1 MTTIGHHR
9 RLLASFAEPAPHH
22 GIVSARRAVLVAGAT
37 VLLIGVLAPSADS
50 YGTTAIAAPDAAT
63 ASEGELRAAM
73 SMRLHE
79 LEAASGAAE
88 GAWRASAERVLDEAA
103 RTELYDAIARAESVV
118 AEARQRV
125 VWPGTTLEA
134 AATEDLAAVADA
146 ASALDAGVAG
156 VEDAVGAWEAEQAR
170 LAAEAEAA
178 RQAAEAAAART
189 ALGGRTAPAAAGGMH
204 IEGIWASGGQAEI
217 DACRGAVNVAPVAS
231 YLGGAFYAAEHW
243 SCGGSAWGGIGVGA
257 LVEFSGYGTYQV
269 AGRIGGLSYGS
280 DASVL
285 PGGYAGYYQT
295 CVGGSS
301 SNMTVWLLTRVG

>member
-1 MTTIGHHR
+1 M
-9 RLLASFAEPAPHH
+9 
-22 GIVSARRAVLVAGAT
+22 
-37 VLLIGVLAPSADS
+37 
-50 YGTTAIAAPDAAT
+50 AA
-63 ASEGELRAAM
+63 
-73 SMRLHE
+73 
-79 LEAASGAAE
+79 
-88 GAWRASAERVLDEAA
+88 
-103 RTELYDAIARAESVV
+103 
-118 AEARQRV
+118 
-125 VWPGTTLEA
+125 
-134 AATEDLAAVADA
+134 
-146 ASALDAGVAG
+146 
-156 VEDAVGAWEAEQAR
+156 
-170 LAAEAEAA
+170 
-178 RQAAEAAAART
+178 
-189 ALGGRTAPAAAGGMH
+189 GGRAAPAAVGGVH
-204 IEGIWASGGQAEI
+204 IEGIWTSGGQAEI